1 MKNPDI
7 NRRHLFKVRTIWMV
21 VLAVFLMFW
30 CGPLLAAEHGETH
43 GETYQTKGWAVTDT
57 YRVFNFTVLAVG
69 LFLLLRKPV
78 SQALGS
84 RINGIKEQLR
94 ELEEKK
100 QAAEKELVQYNEKLS
115 LLNEEAEEIVEAYIR
130 QGNEATTRILK
141 EAETAA
147 MKLEENARRNI
158 EHEFRQDKLK
168 LQAEIIEQA
177 LVRAETD
184 IIGKITSEDQYR
196 LVDEYLEKVVA

>member
-1 MKNPDI
+1 MKNPGI

-30 CGPLLAAEHGETH
+30 CGPILAAEHGETH
-43 GETYQTKGWAVTDT
+43 GETDQTKGWVATDT
-57 YRVFNFTVLAVG
+57 YRVFNFTILAVG
-69 LFLLLRKPV
+69 LFLILRKPV
-78 SQALGS
+78 SQALSS

-100 QAAEKELVQYNEKLS
+100 QAAEKELAQYNEKLA

-141 EAETAA
+141 EAEVAA
-147 MKLEENARRNI
+147 MKLEEKARRNI
-158 EHEFRQDKLK
+158 EHEFKQAKLK

-177 LVRAETD
+177 LVRAEKD
-184 IIGKITSEDQYR
+184 IVGKITSEDQYR